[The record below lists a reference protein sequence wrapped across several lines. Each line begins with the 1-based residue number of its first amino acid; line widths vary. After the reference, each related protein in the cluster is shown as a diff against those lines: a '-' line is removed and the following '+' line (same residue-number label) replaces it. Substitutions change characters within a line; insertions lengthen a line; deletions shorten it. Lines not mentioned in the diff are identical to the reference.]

1 MIENIK
7 FGGISHVVLLYYF
20 SDVKVEENNFTNK
33 KVSNQTTI
41 EAPKSI
47 LLLITIYTFILISNY
62 TSYTDRIVDC

>member
-7 FGGISHVVLLYYF
+7 FGGISHVISLYYF
-20 SDVKVEENNFTNK
+20 SDMKVEENNFTNK

-47 LLLITIYTFILISNY
+47 LLLITFILISNY